1 MVNLAKRNNNK
12 HYKCYSFFKCLSAQV
27 RRVGLD
33 RLLVF
38 YFKAPHPQARVINC
52 ITSHKSSQ
60 KVTVA
65 ENYSFQKLLSQ
76 CEEVSMS
83 NSLGNV
89 SL

>member
-1 MVNLAKRNNNK
+1 MVKFDKNNNK
-12 HYKCYSFFKCLSAQV
+12 YYKCYIFFKCLSAQV

-38 YFKAPHPQARVINC
+38 YFEALHPQARVINC
-52 ITSHKSSQ
+52 IASHKSSQ

-65 ENYSFQKLLSQ
+65 EKCSFQKL
-76 CEEVSMS
+76 CEVVSMS
-83 NSLGNV
+83 SPLGNV

>member
-1 MVNLAKRNNNK
+1 MLQ
-12 HYKCYSFFKCLSAQV
+12 FFKCLSAQV

-38 YFKAPHPQARVINC
+38 YFKAPHLQARVKNS

-60 KVTVA
+60 KVTIA
-65 ENYSFQKLLSQ
+65 KNYSFQKLLSQ
-76 CEEVSMS
+76 CEVVSMS